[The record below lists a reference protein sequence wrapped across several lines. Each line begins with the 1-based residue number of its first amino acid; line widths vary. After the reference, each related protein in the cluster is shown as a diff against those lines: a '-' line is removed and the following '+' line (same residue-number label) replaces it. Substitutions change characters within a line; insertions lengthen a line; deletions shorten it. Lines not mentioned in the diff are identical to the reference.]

1 MLYFLSGIQLIHKSI
16 LLNIFEGNT
25 FYNHH
30 ETDLRSVTASYL
42 SKVFSTGKSSLVLV
56 LILKLFNHLHYHF
69 SLNEM
74 LNSGKH
80 FIVFCR

>member
-30 ETDLRSVTASYL
+30 ETDLTSVTASYL

-56 LILKLFNHLHYHF
+56 LILKLFNH
-69 SLNEM
+69 
-74 LNSGKH
+74 
-80 FIVFCR
+80 I